1 MFGGGGMSPELLREI
16 SEQYLLPFFSGARLD
31 RDTRPSTV
39 WANRVAHEGTLAIKF
54 KVNLKDR
61 YRLVLNRSQPF
72 TFAGQRLVT
81 EIDVVRAFCDVLSE
95 METQLEGP
103 LKHDLLSTFQRRV
116 VARAL
121 GTNTNET
128 TILDGIDQL
137 VRWGNRL
144 YEGAPIS
151 ASIGFSM
158 TQQSHTPSLDE
169 IGDLDFAAVLSNGYD
184 TILEFDY
191 DRGFIGLQPLDRCE
205 KLLFKSPLRLGQ
217 VAEWTSLHRNRLAM
231 TLNRLG
237 EILIF
242 RDRELVF
249 ARRSGRW
256 HYLTHDPVIAQMDVP
271 RDINLRQAIY
281 GTCLDASFA
290 RTGACIG
297 VVSVHGS
304 GTWKRLIAE
313 DDDLSSS
320 QSNKAKSLRKVIKN
334 TKFANLD
341 RRTRQELVAIDGA
354 TIISHKGDILAA
366 GAILRVPGGSEGGG
380 RLAASKA
387 IAQYGL
393 GIKVSQDGGI
403 TGFRKNNSDAAFK
416 IM

>member
-1 MFGGGGMSPELLREI
+1 MSPELLREI
-16 SEQYLLPFFSGARLD
+16 SEQYLRPFFSGARLESG
-31 RDTRPSTV
+31 TINSTV
-39 WANRVAHEGTLAIKF
+39 RADRAAHDGPLSIKF

-61 YRLVLNRSQPF
+61 YRLVLTRSQPF
-72 TFAGQRLVT
+72 TFSRNRIIT
-81 EIDVVRAFCDVLSE
+81 EIDVVRAFCDILAE
-95 METQLEGP
+95 MEEQLEGP
-103 LKHDLLSTFQRRV
+103 LKNDLLSTFQRRV

-121 GTNTNET
+121 GTSTNEA
-128 TILDGIDQL
+128 TILNGIDQL

-151 ASIGFSM
+151 AAIGFRP
-158 TQQSHTPSLDE
+158 TQQVHTPSLDQ
-169 IGDLDFAAVLSNGYD
+169 IGDLDFAAVLSNGFD

-191 DRGFIGLQPLDRCE
+191 NRGFIGLQPLQGYE
-205 KLLFKSPLRLGQ
+205 ELLFKSPLRHGH
-217 VAEWTSLHRNRLAM
+217 VAEWTSRHRNRLAM

-256 HYLTHDPVIAQMDVP
+256 HYLTHDPVIAQMNVP
-271 RDINLRQAIY
+271 RDVDLRQAIY

-304 GTWKRLIAE
+304 GTWRRLIDE
-313 DDDLSSS
+313 GDDLTSS
-320 QSNKAKSLRKVIKN
+320 QTDKAKSLRKVIRN
-334 TKFANLD
+334 TKFTNLD

-403 TGFRKNNSDAAFK
+403 IGFRKGGQAVFK